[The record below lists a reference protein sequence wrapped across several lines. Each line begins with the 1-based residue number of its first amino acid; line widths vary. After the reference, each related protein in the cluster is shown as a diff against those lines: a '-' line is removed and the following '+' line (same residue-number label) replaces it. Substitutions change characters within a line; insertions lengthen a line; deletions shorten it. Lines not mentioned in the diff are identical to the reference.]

1 MFDSLGAYRPPAC
14 QLLQGGFRRF
24 RGPAFAVV
32 GQLERTTDRLKEEL
46 TVMRS
51 CQDVMTKNPAT
62 CAPQAPVTE
71 AARLMEREGVGAI
84 PICDNGRLEGIVT
97 DRDIAVRV
105 VAGGLNPQQTKI
117 QEVMTRNPDCVKA
130 DDSIDRALEV
140 MESRQ
145 VRRIPVIDGGGRLV
159 GIIAQADIATRL
171 GDDHATGE
179 VVEAISK
186 PE

>member
-1 MFDSLGAYRPPAC
+1 MN
-14 QLLQGGFRRF
+14 
-24 RGPAFAVV
+24 
-32 GQLERTTDRLKEEL
+32 
-46 TVMRS
+46 RS
-51 CQDVMTKNPAT
+51 CQEVMTRNPAT
-62 CAPQAPVTE
+62 CTSESPVVE

-84 PICDNGRLEGIVT
+84 PVCENGRLEGIVT

-105 VAGGLNPQQTKI
+105 VASGRDPKQTRI
-117 QEVMTRNPDCVKA
+117 SEVMTRDPECVKA
-130 DDSIDRALEV
+130 DEPVDRALEV

-171 GDDHATGE
+171 NNDDATGE
-179 VVEAISK
+179 VVEAISR

>member
-1 MFDSLGAYRPPAC
+1 
-14 QLLQGGFRRF
+14 
-24 RGPAFAVV
+24 
-32 GQLERTTDRLKEEL
+32 
-46 TVMRS
+46 MRS

-62 CAPQAPVTE
+62 CSSESPVVE

-84 PICDNGRLEGIVT
+84 PVCENGRLEGIVT

-105 VAGGLNPQQTKI
+105 VAGGKDPRQTRI
-117 QEVMTRNPDCVKA
+117 SEVMTRDPECVKA
-130 DDSIDRALEV
+130 DEPVDRALEV

-171 GDDHATGE
+171 NNDDATAD

>member
-1 MFDSLGAYRPPAC
+1 
-14 QLLQGGFRRF
+14 
-24 RGPAFAVV
+24 
-32 GQLERTTDRLKEEL
+32 
-46 TVMRS
+46 MRS

-62 CAPQAPVTE
+62 CGPQSPVTE
-71 AARLMEREGVGAI
+71 AAQLMEREGVGSI
-84 PICDNGRLEGIVT
+84 PVCENGKLEGILT

-105 VAGGLNPQQTKI
+105 VASGKDPRQTKI
-117 QEVMTRNPDCVKA
+117 QDVMTHDPESVKA
-130 DDSIDRALEV
+130 SDSIDRALEM

-145 VRRIPVIDGGGRLV
+145 VRRIPVIDGGGKLV

-171 GDDHATGE
+171 GDDQATGE

>member
-1 MFDSLGAYRPPAC
+1 M
-14 QLLQGGFRRF
+14 
-24 RGPAFAVV
+24 
-32 GQLERTTDRLKEEL
+32 
-46 TVMRS
+46 MRS

-62 CAPQAPVTE
+62 CTSESPVVE
-71 AARLMEREGVGAI
+71 AARLMEREGVGSI
-84 PICDNGRLEGIVT
+84 PVCENGRLEGIVT

-105 VAGGLNPQQTKI
+105 VASGRDPRETRI
-117 QEVMTRNPDCVKA
+117 ADVMTRDPQCVKA
-130 DDSIDRALEV
+130 DEPLDRALEV

-171 GDDHATGE
+171 HDHDTTAV

>member
-1 MFDSLGAYRPPAC
+1 
-14 QLLQGGFRRF
+14 
-24 RGPAFAVV
+24 
-32 GQLERTTDRLKEEL
+32 
-46 TVMRS
+46 MRS

-62 CAPQAPVTE
+62 CSSESPVVE

-84 PICDNGRLEGIVT
+84 PVCENGRLEGIVT

-105 VAGGLNPQQTKI
+105 VAGGKDPRETRI
-117 QEVMTRNPDCVKA
+117 SEVMTRDPECVKA
-130 DDSIDRALEV
+130 DEPLDRALEV

-171 GDDHATGE
+171 HDHDTTAI

-186 PE
+186 E

>member
-1 MFDSLGAYRPPAC
+1 
-14 QLLQGGFRRF
+14 
-24 RGPAFAVV
+24 
-32 GQLERTTDRLKEEL
+32 
-46 TVMRS
+46 MRS
-51 CQDVMTKNPAT
+51 CQEVMTKNPAT
-62 CAPQAPVTE
+62 CSSESPVVE
-71 AARLMEREGVGAI
+71 AARLMERGGVGAI
-84 PICDNGRLEGIVT
+84 PVCENGRLEGIVT

-105 VAGGLNPQQTKI
+105 VAGGKDPRHTRI
-117 QEVMTRNPDCVKA
+117 SEVMTRDPECVKA
-130 DDSIDRALEV
+130 DEPIDRALEV

-171 GDDHATGE
+171 NDDHATSE